1 MRNSNESQDAQNEM
15 MISRRNLFKVAGVG
29 GAMVLTAQIPLLQSK
44 AIAQTNPASSTTLG
58 ALIRIGA
65 DDVVTL
71 VLPRAE
77 MGQGVHTAL
86 AMLIAEELEIDLAT
100 VRMEHA
106 PANDKLYGRP
116 DIGVQLTGGSNS
128 IRTHWMPTR
137 QMATAARMM
146 LVSAAAQTWG
156 VEPRDCKAEK
166 GSVIHPASGRR
177 LRYGQLAGRAAQL
190 AVPTEIPQTRH

>member
-71 VLPRAE
+71 DR
-77 MGQGVHTAL
+77 
-86 AMLIAEELEIDLAT
+86 
-100 VRMEHA
+100 
-106 PANDKLYGRP
+106 K
-116 DIGVQLTGGSNS
+116 
-128 IRTHWMPTR
+128 
-137 QMATAARMM
+137 
-146 LVSAAAQTWG
+146 
-156 VEPRDCKAEK
+156 
-166 GSVIHPASGRR
+166 SV
-177 LRYGQLAGRAAQL
+177 
-190 AVPTEIPQTRH
+190 V